1 MFQLG
6 EQDRQAFF
14 ALMDEYFQSRPQYA
28 PATMRTSTQPASVPL
43 PSRAAGLGS
52 VPAPSTVPSLSS
64 AAGTTPGIGSA
75 ASSKP
80 PLPPPRRDAA
90 KLEPVTHQT
99 SSISGGS
106 AYPDSTPASASH
118 HQIRKPEGLQSG
130 KSFGSI
136 KTDSAGSA
144 FGSVV
149 AKTTSS
155 AGTAIHNKWSKHN
168 DTGSSEDTTAKAD
181 YYSGGRPD
189 NSGSTPSQVYPATS
203 TQDTLSATSPPLPPP
218 TRAAR
223 VAQTRPG
230 DEAVALYTFPGTE
243 PGDLPVQEGEKL
255 YLLEAISDDWW
266 RAQSLDGSQTGIV
279 PSSYVQKL

>member
-6 EQDRQAFF
+6 EQDRDAFF

-28 PATMRTSTQPASVPL
+28 PAAMNTSALPTSVP
-43 PSRAAGLGS
+43 PSRAVGLGS
-52 VPAPSTVPSLSS
+52 VPAPVTAPSPSS
-64 AAGTTPGIGSA
+64 AARMTPGIGSA

-80 PLPPPRRDAA
+80 PLPPPRRDAVKQDPA
-90 KLEPVTHQT
+90 THLT

-106 AYPDSTPASASH
+106 AYSDGTPASALH
-118 HQIRKPEGLQSG
+118 REIRKPEGLQSG

-144 FGSVV
+144 FGAVV

-155 AGTAIHNKWSKHN
+155 AGTAFHNKWSKHN
-168 DTGSSEDTTAKAD
+168 DTGTSEDTTVKTD
-181 YYSGGRPD
+181 YYNGGLPD
-189 NSGSTPSQVYPATS
+189 SSGSTPSQMYPASS
-203 TQDTLSATSPPLPPP
+203 TQDTLSETSSPLPPP

-230 DEAVALYTFPGTE
+230 DEAVALYTFAGTE
-243 PGDLPVQEGEKL
+243 PGDLPVKEGEHV